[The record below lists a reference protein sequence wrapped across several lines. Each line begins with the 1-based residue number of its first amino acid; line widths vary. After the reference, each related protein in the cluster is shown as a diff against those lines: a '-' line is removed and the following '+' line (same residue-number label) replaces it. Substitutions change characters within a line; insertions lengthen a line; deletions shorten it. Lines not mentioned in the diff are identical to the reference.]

1 MFKLAALAPRSCAA
15 ADNFRVTSPSA
26 ATAAVNLRHATV
38 DDLIDS
44 LCGKSDAEIRAQL
57 SKLEKRLHEVIVSK
71 RERYLL
77 LRECVVY
84 WYSIPLHRDT
94 PAVIGTQF
102 RERDL
107 LFIVTQFS
115 NLHTAHLML
124 LLIVSK
130 GAKNRFICGG

>member
-71 RERYLL
+71 RERHLL

-84 WYSIPLHRDT
+84 WY
-94 PAVIGTQF
+94 
-102 RERDL
+102 
-107 LFIVTQFS
+107 
-115 NLHTAHLML
+115 
-124 LLIVSK
+124 
-130 GAKNRFICGG
+130 

>member
-1 MFKLAALAPRSCAA
+1 MP

-57 SKLEKRLHEVIVSK
+57 SKLEKRLHEVLVSK
-71 RERYLL
+71 
-77 LRECVVY
+77 
-84 WYSIPLHRDT
+84 
-94 PAVIGTQF
+94 

-107 LFIVTQFS
+107 LFIGTQFRKRD
-115 NLHTAHLML
+115 LM
-124 LLIVSK
+124 
-130 GAKNRFICGG
+130 FIG